1 MRPYDSTSILEI
13 CSVWW
18 YRITGK
24 NEPNPEHIV
33 FRQNFLKRPCVHKL
47 SMDSQHPCQ
56 CEWTNMSAS
65 TKPSQWRAFTI
76 SDTKAYKKKSVN
88 ETSQMGYD
96 KYPHEGKLRERKFT
110 MVIHQKRKAIQISHG
125 VVMKEILFNHY
136 CATSTK
142 GVARQ

>member
-76 SDTKAYKKKSVN
+76 FDTKAYKKKAWTKPHKWDMTSIRMKVNFVSVC
-88 ETSQMGYD
+88 SQWSST
-96 KYPHEGKLRERKFT
+96 KKRERQSRYH
-110 MVIHQKRKAIQISHG
+110 MELS
-125 VVMKEILFNHY
+125 
-136 CATSTK
+136 
-142 GVARQ
+142 